1 MTLNTLLC
9 IFAHPDDELYT
20 AGLLALLAS
29 NGVAV
34 HLLCLTRG
42 ENGAPGMPRIA
53 PDADLGEIRSREM
66 ACAAQALG
74 ASSLT
79 FMNYIDRL
87 DETGG
92 MTEPEHDAAT
102 LRAELQAHIRRLS
115 PQGVLTHGSDGEYG
129 HPAHKLLHRLVKT
142 AVSEMVAEER
152 PFLYTFM
159 ANFPDQPYP
168 DEVNQS
174 DPANRII
181 DVSAY
186 QESHVLPMLECHWTQ
201 ASWWAHLK
209 SEKLGRPVTIK
220 EAWRKRPFEGI
231 RRLLPTTPTD
241 TDLLREWLNQHET

>member
-20 AGLLALLAS
+20 AGLLAMLAS
-29 NGVAV
+29 KGVAV

-53 PDADLGEIRSREM
+53 ADADLGEIRGREM

-92 MTEPEHDAAT
+92 MTEPAHDAAT
-102 LRAELQAHIRRLS
+102 LRAELQAQIRRLS
-115 PQGVLTHGSDGEYG
+115 PQAVLTHGSDGEYG
-129 HPAHKLLHRLVKT
+129 HPAHKLLHRLVKE
-142 AVSEMVAEER
+142 AVFEMAEGER
-152 PFLYTFM
+152 PFLYSFM
-159 ANFPDQPYP
+159 AHFIGQPYL
-168 DEVNQS
+168 DEVNHS
-174 DPANRII
+174 DPADYLI
-181 DVSAY
+181 DVRAF
-186 QESHVLPMLECHWTQ
+186 QESHVLPMLTCHWTQ

-231 RRLLPTTPTD
+231 QRQSPPTPTG
-241 TDLLREWLNQHET
+241 TDPLGEWLNQHAI